1 MPIEHKDHLPALS
14 IVVPVYNE
22 GQNVDTLL
30 DRLRKVLTTGSLK
43 YEILIIDDGST
54 DHSYQQIE
62 QASKSDSRIRGIS
75 FSRNF
80 GHQIA
85 LLAGLQKAKGSVVIT
100 MDGDLQH
107 PPEVIPTLI
116 NKWKEGFDIVNTV
129 RIDPPETGI
138 FKAESSR
145 WFYKI
150 INRIAEVNI
159 QPASAD
165 FRLMSRSAV
174 DAFLQ
179 FPERDR
185 FTRGLVSWMGFR
197 QTSVTYNAELR
208 HSGKS
213 KYSFA
218 KMLRFALDG
227 ITSFSSRPLQLS
239 FYLGLIVSLLGFIY
253 GIYIILAYLQGQT
266 IPGWTSLL
274 LVLLIIGGVILINLG
289 IVGEYIARIFNEVKA
304 RPHYFIK
311 ETTDSPV
318 EIAGDEQE

>member
-1 MPIEHKDHLPALS
+1 
-14 IVVPVYNE
+14 
-22 GQNVDTLL
+22 LL
-30 DRLRKVLTTGSLK
+30 DRLKKVLEIGSFK

-85 LLAGLQKAKGSVVIT
+85 LLAGLQSAIGNAVIT

-107 PPEVIPTLI
+107 PPEVIPALI

-129 RIDPPETGI
+129 RIDPPETGL

-185 FTRGLVSWMGFR
+185 FTRGMISWMGFR

-218 KMLRFALDG
+218 KMLRFAMDG

-304 RPHYFIK
+304 RPHYFIR
-311 ETTDSPV
+311 ETTDS
-318 EIAGDEQE
+318 IAENPGDEQE